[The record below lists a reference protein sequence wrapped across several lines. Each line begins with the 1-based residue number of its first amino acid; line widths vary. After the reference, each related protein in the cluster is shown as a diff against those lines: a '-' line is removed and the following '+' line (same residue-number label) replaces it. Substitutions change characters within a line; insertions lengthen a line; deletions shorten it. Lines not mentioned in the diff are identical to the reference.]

1 MNVVM
6 LMQSINQQIVDTT
19 IQALPEGSVVTL
31 LTGTDV
37 CLAAPHIV
45 VKTAE
50 HSPKS
55 LLSRL
60 KCWWAYY
67 RDIKRWYSQH
77 KHNRVDM
84 IYAVSNPPIN
94 SFIGLWLKK
103 KFGAKF
109 VYMEWDIYPQIIE
122 QSISA
127 LPVKLVCKMWH
138 MANNRALPKIDRMLT
153 IGECMKQSICEPVC
167 KPINIS
173 VVPIYTDIIRMNP
186 ISKTENPFRIEHSL
200 QDKFVVIYSGKMG
213 IGHRIPLI
221 LDAAK
226 CLENEYPEVVFLMIG
241 FGPGYEDTKKRI
253 EEGAKNIIL
262 MEPQPDSVFPYSMAS
277 GDIGIVSEEA
287 ELAKLFL
294 PSKSYDMMACGMP
307 IVGICTECD
316 DLQHLIEDNG
326 VGLCVKDGSAQ
337 TLAER
342 IIHLYQN
349 GQMRTDMGCKARML
363 MEKYYSRDTIREQY
377 REIFL
382 SVGGN
387 SNDQLQW
394 D

>member
-1 MNVVM
+1 MNVVL

-19 IQALPEGSVVTL
+19 LQALPEDSVVTL
-31 LTGTDV
+31 LTGTDIV
-37 CLAAPHIV
+37 LAAPHTV
-45 VKTAE
+45 VKTTE

-67 RDIKRWYSQH
+67 MDVKRWYAHH
-77 KHNRVDM
+77 KRAHVDL

-103 KFGAKF
+103 KFDAKF

-122 QSISA
+122 QSIRA

-138 MANNRALPKIDRMLT
+138 MVNNRAFPKIDLMLT

-173 VVPIYTDIIRMNP
+173 VVPICTDIIRMKP
-186 ISKTENPFRIEHSL
+186 VPKTENPFRIEHSL
-200 QDKFVVIYSGKMG
+200 EDKFVVIYSGKMG

-241 FGPGYEDTKKRI
+241 NGPGYEETKRRI

-262 MEPQPDSVFPYSMAS
+262 LEPQPDSVFPYSMAS

-287 ELAKLFL
+287 KLAKLFL

-337 TLAER
+337 TLAES
-342 IIHLYQN
+342 IVLLYQDEELRSEW
-349 GQMRTDMGCKARML
+349 GAKARML
-363 MEKYYSRDTIREQY
+363 VEKHYSRDTIREQY

-387 SNDQLQW
+387 SNDQLQR

>member
-1 MNVVM
+1 MNVVL
-6 LMQSINQQIVDTT
+6 LMQSINQRIVDTT
-19 IQALPEGSVVTL
+19 IQALPENSVVTL
-31 LTGTDV
+31 LTGTDI
-37 CLAAPHIV
+37 CLAAPHTV
-45 VKTAE
+45 VKTAK

-67 RDIKRWYSQH
+67 KDVRRWYAQH
-77 KHNRVDM
+77 KREHVDM

-103 KFGAKF
+103 KFGAKL

-127 LPVKLVCKMWH
+127 LPVKLVCKLWH
-138 MANNRALPKIDRMLT
+138 MANNRALPKIDHMLT
-153 IGECMKQSICEPVC
+153 IGECMKQSICAPVR
-167 KPINIS
+167 KPIRIS
-173 VVPIYTDIIRMNP
+173 VVPIYADIHTMKP
-186 ISKTENPFRIEHSL
+186 IAKEENPFRAEHGLS
-200 QDKFVVIYSGKMG
+200 DKFVVIYSGKMG
-213 IGHRIPLI
+213 IGHRIPMI
-221 LDAAK
+221 LDAAEL
-226 CLENEYPEVVFLMIG
+226 LEKEYPQIAFLMIG
-241 FGPGYEDTKKRI
+241 NGPGYEDTKKRL
-253 EEGAKNIIL
+253 EQGAKNIVL
-262 MEPQPDSVFPYSMAS
+262 LEPQTDSVFPYSMAS

-307 IVGICTECD
+307 IVGICTERD
-316 DLQHLIEDNG
+316 DLQCLIEENG

-342 IIHLYQN
+342 IVHLYQN
-349 GQMRTDMGCKARML
+349 GQLRSEMGAKARTL
-363 MEKYYSRDTIREQY
+363 VEKHYSRDAIREQY

-387 SNDQLQW
+387 CNDQLQR